1 MPDDQTNLFAHS
13 PPDDS
18 RLREALLSMPLRSPP
33 RSVLPALTARLART
47 RRERAQ
53 RRWIPLAAAAAVC
66 ALALLP
72 WLRSADLAA
81 PVETPQA
88 SIADDDS
95 TAALIA
101 QNQVFENALRSA
113 AFGSRPLSARDALA
127 GAGIEDLIGM
137 LDLELSAASDPGT
150 SKDLWQQRLV
160 LLQELAAVRA
170 SGSNPNL
177 TAQAMD
183 LQPANYQIN

>member
-1 MPDDQTNLFAHS
+1 MPDDQTNLLANG
-13 PPDDS
+13 PPDDG
-18 RLREALLSMPLRSPP
+18 RLREALLAMPLHSPP
-33 RSVLPALTARLART
+33 RSVLPALTERLART
-47 RRERAQ
+47 RRERAP
-53 RRWIPLAAAAAVC
+53 RRWIPLAAAAAIC

-72 WLRSADLAA
+72 FLRSADLAA
-81 PVETPQA
+81 PVETPPA
-88 SIADDDS
+88 SIADDGS

-101 QNQVFENALRSA
+101 QNQVFESALRSA

-137 LDLELSAASDPGT
+137 LDLELSAASDPAT

-170 SGSNPNL
+170 SGSNPDL
-177 TAQAMD
+177 TAQAMN
-183 LQPANYQIN
+183 LPPSNYQLN